1 MSATAHE
8 LIGKPAPT
16 FTLPNQDGVDYT
28 LHPGQGKPIALFFYP
43 KSGTYGCTREACA
56 FRDSQKLEVYQSTQV
71 EVVGVSADDVKAQK
85 KFVDDHQLGYN
96 ILSDKDRKVR
106 ELYKVPKGLL
116 GLSDGMCRTTF
127 VIDKTGNVRD
137 VCDGVMNYSGHVKF
151 VEKWLTTFSQE
162 DKPAESS

>member
-16 FTLPNQDGVDYT
+16 FTLPNQDGEDYT
-28 LHPGQGKPIALFFYP
+28 LKPGEGKPIALFFYP
-43 KSGTYGCTREACA
+43 KSGTYGCTREACS
-56 FRDSQKLEVYQSTQV
+56 FRDSQETEVYKSTQC

-85 KFVDDHQLGYN
+85 KFVDDNKLGYN

-116 GLSDGMCRTTF
+116 GLSDGRTTF
-127 VIDKTGNVRD
+127 IIDKTGIVRD
-137 VCDGVMNYSGHVKF
+137 VADGVMNYAGHIKL
-151 VEKWLTTFSQE
+151 VEKWLNTFASE
-162 DKPAESS
+162 K